1 MSVQKKVGAFALA
14 ACGLAGISS
23 LAATSSAFAL
33 GWNANGMISNTGVS
47 TGGMTAANITQE
59 SFANWVTTFTTWILG
74 LAIVAFVLK
83 VVLTAVDRLV
93 FGSPDAAKGGGGGGG
108 RGGRGGDEGG
118 VLCKIPLIG
127 AYQPTVPWKEVFIH
141 FGKNL
146 AIVAGAWVIVQ
157 ILTGVILFV
166 FQALAG
172 GGQ

>member
-1 MSVQKKVGAFALA
+1 MSVQKTVGAFALA
-14 ACGLAGISS
+14 ACGLAGISA
-23 LAATSSAFAL
+23 LATASPAFAL
-33 GWNANGMISNTGVS
+33 GWNANAMIQNTTGS

-59 SFANWVTTFTTWILG
+59 SFADWVTTFTTWILG

-93 FGSPDAAKGGGGGGG
+93 FGSPEAGKGGGGG

-127 AYQPTVPWKEVFIH
+127 AYQPNVPWKDVFIF

-166 FQALAG
+166 FTALAG